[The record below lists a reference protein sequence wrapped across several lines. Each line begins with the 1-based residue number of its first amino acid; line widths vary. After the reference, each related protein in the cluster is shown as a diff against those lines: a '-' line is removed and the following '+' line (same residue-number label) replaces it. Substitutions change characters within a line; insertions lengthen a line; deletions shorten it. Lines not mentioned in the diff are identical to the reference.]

1 MQGRSAEFDATISKP
16 HQAVSQCDVI
26 VDGKVTARLSIHS
39 GAVTADRMAA
49 QMRSFEV
56 EAADPDG
63 TLSPTGM
70 DSDLAPFGR
79 RIQLYRGVRNSDV
92 EIESVLYNA
101 ANPWTVSGQSNG
113 VFVSVKVDGSGN
125 LTLGP

>member
-1 MQGRSAEFDATISKP
+1 MQGRSDEFDATISKP
-16 HQAVSQCDVI
+16 HTAVNQCDVI
-26 VDGKVTARLSIHS
+26 VDGKVVMRLPIHS

-49 QMRSFEV
+49 IMRSFEV
-56 EAADPDG
+56 EVSDPDG
-63 TLSPTGM
+63 TLAPTGM
-70 DSDLAPFGR
+70 DSPLAPFGR

-92 EIESVLYNA
+92 EIESVLYNP
-101 ANPWTVSGQSNG
+101 ANPWTVSGQSAG

>member
-1 MQGRSAEFDATISKP
+1 MQGRSASFDSTVSKP
-16 HQAVSQCDVI
+16 HTATFRVSVI
-26 VDGKVTARLSIHS
+26 EDGKITKYLPAHA

-49 QMRSFEV
+49 IMRSFETEV
-56 EAADPDG
+56 SDPDG
-63 TLSPTGM
+63 TLTPTGM

-79 RIQLYRGVRNSDV
+79 RLLVERGVRTSDV
-92 EIESVLYNA
+92 ETQSVLYNA
-101 ANPWTVSGQSNG
+101 ANPWTVSGVSTG